1 VSAKRFIAIPIS
13 FAVEASEFVNR
24 RRRAR
29 ETCLADAQ
37 VPVQSDRSHES
48 CSEFPRGDSTPRSRG
63 AVATYFDRCSPSRT
77 PGERRAHRA
86 RLAIRLLVIAVAPT
100 VIVFGPSLRVATAST
115 PRVPKTIVKPSVGI
129 VGDSITWLAQIQ
141 IAKVLDPGYDV
152 AVAAR
157 PGMTTHQQ
165 LGALQFLVG
174 PSSHR
179 TNDILVELGTNDA
192 IQQATDTTWA
202 RDFSDV
208 LALTSRTRCVILVT
222 VNLNAV
228 YYGKSDRAVLINA
241 LIAAATRSHRNIHEL
256 NWAKLVRI
264 DGNEKRF
271 LNSTD
276 GIHPNVA
283 GVAWLTGL
291 YRRALQRDC
300 PVPDAS

>member
-1 VSAKRFIAIPIS
+1 MV
-13 FAVEASEFVNR
+13 
-24 RRRAR
+24 
-29 ETCLADAQ
+29 
-37 VPVQSDRSHES
+37 
-48 CSEFPRGDSTPRSRG
+48 
-63 AVATYFDRCSPSRT
+63 
-77 PGERRAHRA
+77 
-86 RLAIRLLVIAVAPT
+86 LLVIAVAPT
-100 VIVFGPSLRVATAST
+100 VIVFGPRVATAST
-115 PRVPKTIVKPSVGI
+115 PRPPKAIVKPSVGI

-141 IAKVLDPGYDV
+141 IAKVLDPRYDV

-157 PGMTTHQQ
+157 PGMTTHEQ

-222 VNLNAV
+222 VNLKAD
-228 YYGKSDRAVLINA
+228 YYGMSDRAVQINA
-241 LIAAATRSHRNIHEL
+241 LIAAATRSHKNIHEL
-256 NWAKLVRI
+256 DWAKLVRI

-291 YRRALQRDC
+291 YSQALQRDC